1 MITTSFRTLTAF
13 WIEKKFQILNCHSIQ
28 DVEIKFKK
36 CNGDPQLIEREYV
49 DIVPITVRIIVKT
62 IDFKY

>member
-13 WIEKKFQILNCHSIQ
+13 WIEKSREKFQILNCHSFIQ
-28 DVEIKFKK
+28 DVKIKFKK

-49 DIVPITVRIIVKT
+49 DIVPNGQKN
-62 IDFKY
+62 